1 MAEVRHHDKYLGLPT
16 ILGRSKKV
24 VLASIKERVWKKLW
38 GYKERLLSNPGK
50 EVILKAVAQ
59 AIPIYAMSVFK
70 FPESLL
76 DEIHFIFSK
85 FWWGSTDTRR
95 RIHWRCWED
104 LCLPKALGGMVFR
117 NLKNFNDALL
127 AKQCW
132 RLLKEEDS
140 ILHKVFK
147 AKYFPKSSFLEA

>member
-76 DEIHFIFSK
+76 MKSTSFSQNFGGVLLIQDVAFIGGVGRTSVYQRLSVEWFSEI
-85 FWWGSTDTRR
+85 
-95 RIHWRCWED
+95 
-104 LCLPKALGGMVFR
+104 
-117 NLKNFNDALL
+117 
-127 AKQCW
+127 
-132 RLLKEEDS
+132 
-140 ILHKVFK
+140 
-147 AKYFPKSSFLEA
+147 